1 MAAITRPAL
10 RDEPYDG
17 ALDAFERGMRAS
29 RLDDIFDE
37 LRAGLVPLLEAINA
51 KKLSNPS
58 IDAPHPALAHGCAQ
72 SRKCWFLAY
81 ERRTG
86 SRGPVE
92 QGLHEQIHLVPG
104 LPE

>member
-1 MAAITRPAL
+1 MGLLPQSKVGFGRGEGIPSSGGVLAELCRKVTTQDQRSGRGQATIT
-10 RDEPYDG
+10 
-17 ALDAFERGMRAS
+17 
-29 RLDDIFDE
+29 
-37 LRAGLVPLLEAINA
+37 
-51 KKLSNPS
+51 LSAN
-58 IDAPHPALAHGCAQ
+58 HPALAHGCAQ